1 MGLAEMFDKLSPEY
15 HGESLY
21 IEEIVFC
28 RGDPLCFIRRQGTS
42 WYYTMQVNM
51 VPESLIPC
59 VQYGCKANSA
69 SKVISAEL
77 QKGFRDS
84 FKQDRVDRFPVTE
97 GNRIQFMGQSKDV
110 VEVRY
115 RQKLSLA
122 VFKPLCLCQTLTLWA
137 MTVTTG
143 IVCVL
148 LESALLALLY
158 MTTEI

>member
-1 MGLAEMFDKLSPEY
+1 
-15 HGESLY
+15 
-21 IEEIVFC
+21 
-28 RGDPLCFIRRQGTS
+28 
-42 WYYTMQVNM
+42 
-51 VPESLIPC
+51 
-59 VQYGCKANSA
+59 
-69 SKVISAEL
+69 
-77 QKGFRDS
+77 
-84 FKQDRVDRFPVTE
+84 
-97 GNRIQFMGQSKDV
+97 MGQSKDV